1 MRLTLISLL
10 LIAGNFISAQ
20 VEVSEIN
27 YNSDSTLNSGN
38 WVELHNKGNTNIN
51 LTGWIIT
58 DSKPTH
64 IFTFPLNQ
72 NLAPGEYLV
81 VTDDTIKFKNI
92 HPAVT
97 NFIGEVPFGLS
108 NNSDT
113 ITIYDN
119 NGTIVYNM
127 AYWDSSPWQKTAD
140 GMGRTLELRNSA
152 ADPALPESWFA
163 GCIGGSPGLAYSPCD
178 DPIVV
183 TEINYHSLPQL
194 DSRDWAELHNRTLS
208 AIDISGWQLKDKTDT
223 NFYIFP
229 TGSII
234 PADGYLV
241 AVTDTPFFKSIYP
254 TVTNFVGDIGFHFS
268 NSGDGIRLF
277 NAQTG
282 RIQFSLIYN
291 DKAPWPTAPDGQGYT
306 LELID
311 ENGIV
316 NDADNWRAG
325 CMGGSPGRAYDP
337 NCGTGIS
344 ERTTAIHFAIIEN
357 PVRERLLIDMDGP
370 STSNNKAQLFVT
382 DIMGRKVAQSSLLK
396 SGRNSILLHRL
407 SAGLYFATLSD
418 GGHQATQKFLI
429 E

>member
-254 TVTNFVGDIGFHFS
+254 TVTNF
-268 NSGDGIRLF
+268 
-277 NAQTG
+277 
-282 RIQFSLIYN
+282 
-291 DKAPWPTAPDGQGYT
+291 
-306 LELID
+306 D
-311 ENGIV
+311 ENMILDSTLLNSQPTSIAGPTGANPLISTMQLYDAVPNPAAGETSVSYYLPETSSASLEIYDLSGRLVKTQNVPGNPGLHSVSV
-316 NDADNWRAG
+316 N
-325 CMGGSPGRAYDP
+325 
-337 NCGTGIS
+337 TS
-344 ERTTAIHFAIIEN
+344 ELAN
-357 PVRERLLIDMDGP
+357 GDYLI
-370 STSNNKAQLFVT
+370 
-382 DIMGRKVAQSSLLK
+382 SLLGSKGIK
-396 SGRNSILLHRL
+396 SKH
-407 SAGLYFATLSD
+407 
-418 GGHQATQKFLI
+418 LI
-429 E
+429 IAK